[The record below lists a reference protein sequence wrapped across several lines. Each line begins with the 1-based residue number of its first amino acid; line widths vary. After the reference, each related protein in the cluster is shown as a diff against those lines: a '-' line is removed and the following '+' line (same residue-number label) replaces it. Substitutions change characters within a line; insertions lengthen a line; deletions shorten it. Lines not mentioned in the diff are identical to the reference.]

1 MLRGVTMTIVTSS
14 QQTDLLT
21 RLYQNKQKQLV
32 AASKQGNSL
41 LYRVLEAEARAISE
55 ALNSASRR

>member
-1 MLRGVTMTIVTSS
+1 MTIATSG
-14 QQTDLLT
+14 QQADLLN
-21 RLYQNKQKQLV
+21 RLYENKQKQLV

-55 ALNSASRR
+55 ALHSTGRR

>member
-1 MLRGVTMTIVTSS
+1 MTIVTSS